1 MLTLNN
7 YALFIRW
14 TSKRCQ
20 HFKIIYGQNLD
31 KFICK
36 NDEYIFYTDYVY
48 SDFLF
53 YIDRLEIILGGEGGC
68 LDWFFVRL
76 LTRDPPSE
84 VCSMQM

>member
-1 MLTLNN
+1 MKQMVSSVFWIGSPNFTKVGG
-7 YALFIRW
+7 
-14 TSKRCQ
+14 KR
-20 HFKIIYGQNLD
+20 FSY
-31 KFICK
+31 F
-36 NDEYIFYTDYVY
+36 FYTDYVY

>member
-1 MLTLNN
+1 MRKLYVLLLVYREQQLLTS
-7 YALFIRW
+7 FIL
-14 TSKRCQ
+14 
-20 HFKIIYGQNLD
+20 IM
-31 KFICK
+31 FIQ
-36 NDEYIFYTDYVY
+36 IFC
-48 SDFLF
+48 F